1 MIPPMTADTT
11 MATAMTNVDTDTD
24 TDTDTAMTTMVTV
37 EEAARLAGVSPRT
50 VRRWIQHGALSCIE
64 TTERGKLVSPADL
77 PAARLAARSGHGRDR
92 DHGHDHGHEGV
103 DTAMATDTTAVA
115 VSPAARSQLE
125 AIRDEWLRPLME
137 RNEDLARE
145 NGRLQAERDA
155 LAAEV
160 ERLRTAQDAA
170 HAAPEPQGEAQATE
184 TGPDTSS
191 PWWASWWRRLTGGA
205 G

>member
-1 MIPPMTADTT
+1 MSDDMT
-11 MATAMTNVDTDTD
+11 MATAMTSV
-24 TDTDTAMTTMVTV
+24 DTDTAMNTMVTV

-50 VRRWIQHGALSCIE
+50 VRRWIQHRALPCIE

-92 DHGHDHGHEGV
+92 DHGHDHGHVGV
-103 DTAMATDTTAVA
+103 DTAMTTDTTAVA

-160 ERLRTAQDAA
+160 ERLKAAQDAA
-170 HAAPEPQGEAQATE
+170 HAAPEPQGEAQPREVA
-184 TGPDTSS
+184 PDTSV
-191 PWWASWWRRLTGGA
+191 PWWRFWERWG
-205 G
+205 

>member
-1 MIPPMTADTT
+1 MISTMTDD
-11 MATAMTNVDTDTD
+11 MAMTSV
-24 TDTDTAMTTMVTV
+24 DTDTAMTTMVTV

-50 VRRWIQHGALSCIE
+50 VRRWIQHGALFCIE

-92 DHGHDHGHEGV
+92 DRRVRDHSHDHGQE
-103 DTAMATDTTAVA
+103 DMATAMTTDTTAVS

-137 RNEDLARE
+137 RNESLARE

-155 LAAEV
+155 ALAEV
-160 ERLRTAQDAA
+160 ERLKAAQDAA
-170 HAAPEPQGEAQATE
+170 VAAPEPQHGAQPANVTNDA
-184 TGPDTSS
+184 PSS
-191 PWWASWWRRLTGGA
+191 WWASWWRRLLGLDR
-205 G
+205 

>member
-1 MIPPMTADTT
+1 MTDD
-11 MATAMTNVDTDTD
+11 MAMTTAMTNVDTDTD
-24 TDTDTAMTTMVTV
+24 MAMATMVTV

-50 VRRWIQHGALSCIE
+50 VRRWIQHGALPCIE

-77 PAARLAARSGHGRDR
+77 PAARLAARSGHGHVRDRDRRDR
-92 DHGHDHGHEGV
+92 DHGHGHGHEGV
-103 DTAMATDTTAVA
+103 DTAMATDTTAVS

-155 LAAEV
+155 ALAEV
-160 ERLRTAQDAA
+160 ERLKAAQDASV
-170 HAAPEPQGEAQATE
+170 AAPESQHGAQPAE
-184 TGPDTSS
+184 TAPDTSP
-191 PWWASWWRRLTGGA
+191 PWWASWWRRLFGLDR
-205 G
+205 

>member
-1 MIPPMTADTT
+1 MTADMT
-11 MATAMTNVDTDTD
+11 MATAMTNVD

-50 VRRWIQHGALSCIE
+50 VRRWIQHGALPCVE

-77 PAARLAARSGHGRDR
+77 PAARLAARSGHGHVRDRDRRDR

-103 DTAMATDTTAVA
+103 DTAMATDTTAGS

-160 ERLRTAQDAA
+160 ERLRTAQDAP
-170 HAAPEPQGEAQATE
+170 HAAQESQHDAEPAERPA
-184 TGPDTSS
+184 DTLV
-191 PWWASWWRRLTGGA
+191 PWWKFWERRR
-205 G
+205 